1 MAVICNDIAI
11 NNDNIEFGTEYFL
24 HALNV
29 LNRKQKISPDE
40 LRGFANNLKSSGNN
54 VLMYIGECIIWDLAG
69 VAGVARGAAPRPPN
83 EISVGLK
90 EHFIK
95 DIHHDFS
102 VEPTRCYPKIIRC
115 LQGPTH
121 PYHSIDAYASFQ
133 AIKGSYNIH
142 DMSTYNLKAEYFM
155 EDTNSTVIKN
165 KLNMSEK
172 PIKKMNLIA
181 NILDSAGCKYCC
193 EDHHYNTIDLEIELY
208 ILNIGFIFYQSY
220 FKQLRDNGIHIH
232 FTISLMD
239 EKETKKS
246 FSENKMFKLC
256 LYSTRDGAEFKEK
269 EFVLSNNRNFSVPNV
284 CKTLNSKVLR
294 GLSKELKDY
303 LEKELTIGDVI
314 SNKILTTTY
323 VSGKGFGDFGQV
335 FSVACLYYCCLYFQG
350 NCILTTIDT
359 FLFIIAIILGCP
371 IIIGTGRFSYISIDD
386 FLKYKG
392 KTIIEAHNMYSNPQ
406 IFLDGS
412 SNSSPTAPDI
422 TKIMS
427 SLNGEIKSIVP
438 NFADISGR
446 DKMSVGMAQIPR
458 YNPQEEQ
465 QPSSDVSMSQKSK
478 SSKSKSTARARARA
492 TARATAKPKDELTLT
507 PIQASF
513 LFNVFTKL
521 SLQYF
526 YELNKLIYISCTSNE
541 AQSNYVLKE
550 KSSNGREWIQLLK
563 YDTYFDNKLFSER
576 YEDKPEGR
584 ALLKTVSSHT
594 LYTQYCNFKNF
605 IDYILHNYD
614 INAVG
619 TFLEHILDSLKKG
632 IKTITPEVTK
642 NNIFFV
648 LNILL
653 DTAQSVKDVN
663 AKFYEQLKDQVFL
676 DDMKGAM
683 STPKSQDKVFL
694 AFKAEV
700 LSKWNIGLGCSMLD
714 RLRATSL
721 LKEIKEVSE
730 FITSCDPRY
739 NVAYTFI
746 GDIQTVIKNLEKIV
760 NIIMTTIGDIKIDKD
775 TLENL
780 RTFINLFNLY
790 KRYLLA
796 NCFNIQVEKLKSIID
811 DDIIKL
817 NAIISE
823 SWKVCDC
830 QGAFEKRFKEQEGEQ
845 EQGSKKIKMDALAE
859 QKNYFFKDSAIA
871 SKTLD
876 EADKI
881 YRKMGKLLLPN
892 VSSMKDHPIAESFWC
907 CLTAFK
913 DLNCKFASLKS
924 YSEQYLILKNNIEI
938 IELTMAQL
946 LPLLTPDTPDVL
958 EKTPQ
963 VLVYAEQWFGSIHKV
978 FQDINDGIVAMA
990 QEQAMAQER
999 QQAMVQQQQATAL
1012 QRQATVQ
1019 QRQDMKQILEGSKSK
1034 RKFAVV
1040 GGDIN
1045 SIINKIIK
1053 GDKIAE
1059 QYSDN
1064 ISIGDGCSTVQ
1075 CDNMCDSMNY
1085 DCRQSGNCSESA
1097 GPGASRRPPPP
1108 PQPPQ
1113 QASMRASMQASQ
1125 RQSQRPSQGTSLR
1138 PPQGIS
1144 QGTSLRPPQGI
1155 SQGTSLR
1162 PPQRASQR
1170 PPQGTSQQESQRPLR
1185 GISQRPSQGTSRQK
1199 PQRQTSRRGGAIK
1212 LKENK
1217 KIILGKER
1225 CIYTKEGTKKEYI
1238 KYKNEYIGLKEFI
1251 KFKSIEKKSKTTK
1264 KTQAEPKATKA
1275 TTKKTQAEP
1284 KATKATTKKT
1294 QTEPKATTTNTK
1306 NNNKKISSSK
1316 K

>member
-29 LNRKQKISPDE
+29 LNRKQKISPVELPVE
-40 LRGFANNLKSSGNN
+40 LRGFANNLKSSGNK
-54 VLMYIGECIIWDLAG
+54 VLMYIGNCIIWDL
-69 VAGVARGAAPRPPN
+69 AGVARGAAPRPPN
-83 EISVGLK
+83 EISVVLK

-155 EDTNSTVIKN
+155 EDTNSIIIKN

-208 ILNIGFIFYQSY
+208 ILNLGFIFYQSY

-232 FTISLMD
+232 FTILLMD

-294 GLSKELKDY
+294 GLSEELKDY
-303 LEKELTIGDVI
+303 LEKELKIDDVR

-392 KTIIEAHNMYSNPQ
+392 KTIMEAHNMYSNPQ

-446 DKMSVGMAQIPR
+446 DKMSVGMAQLPR

-478 SSKSKSTARARARA
+478 SSKSKSKSKSKPKPKQ
-492 TARATAKPKDELTLT
+492 KPKDELTLT

-775 TLENL
+775 TFENL
-780 RTFINLFNLY
+780 ITFINLFNLY

-811 DDIIKL
+811 VDIKKL
-817 NAIISE
+817 NDIISE
-823 SWKVCDC
+823 SWKVCAC
-830 QGAFEKRFKEQEGEQ
+830 QDAFKRRFKEQEGEQEGEQ

-963 VLVYAEQWFGSIHKV
+963 VLVYAERWFGSIHKV

-999 QQAMVQQQQATAL
+999 QQAMVQQQQATVQ

-1019 QRQDMKQILEGSKSK
+1019 QRQDMEKGLGILK
-1034 RKFAVV
+1034 RKLK

-1113 QASMRASMQASQ
+1113 PPRASQ

-1144 QGTSLRPPQGI
+1144 QGTS
-1155 SQGTSLR
+1155 QGTS
-1162 PPQRASQR
+1162 QRGISQR
-1170 PPQGTSQQESQRPLR
+1170 PPQGTSRQQ
-1185 GISQRPSQGTSRQK
+1185 
-1199 PQRQTSRRGGAIK
+1199 PQRQTSQRPPRRGGAIK

-1251 KFKSIEKKSKTTK
+1251 KLKSKTTK
-1264 KTQAEPKATKA
+1264 KTQTEPKA
-1275 TTKKTQAEP
+1275 TTKKTQTEP

-1294 QTEPKATTTNTK
+1294 QTEPKATKATTTNTK

>member
-54 VLMYIGECIIWDLAG
+54 VLMYIGECIIWDLAGVAG

-208 ILNIGFIFYQSY
+208 ILNLGFIFYQSY

-303 LEKELTIGDVI
+303 LEKELTIGDVR

-335 FSVACLYYCCLYFQG
+335 FSVACLYYCCRYFQG

-371 IIIGTGRFSYISIDD
+371 IIIGTGRFAYISIDD

-392 KTIIEAHNMYSNPQ
+392 KTIMEAHNMYSNPQ

-427 SLNGEIKSIVP
+427 SLNEEIKSIVP

-446 DKMSVGMAQIPR
+446 DKMSVGMAQLPR

-478 SSKSKSTARARARA
+478 SSKSKSKSKSKPKPKQ
-492 TARATAKPKDELTLT
+492 KPKDELTLT

-513 LFNVFTKL
+513 LFNVFTKR

-632 IKTITPEVTK
+632 IKTITPKVTK

-653 DTAQSVKDVN
+653 DTADEVKKAN
-663 AKFYEQLKDQVFL
+663 AQYYERLKDQVFL
-676 DDMKGAM
+676 DDMKDAM
-683 STPKSQDKVFL
+683 SITNSQNPDFL

-700 LSKWNIGLGCSMLD
+700 LRKWNIGCSIDALK
-714 RLRATSL
+714 ATSL

-760 NIIMTTIGDIKIDKD
+760 NIIMTTIANIESRQD
-775 TLENL
+775 TFENL
-780 RTFINLFNLY
+780 ITFINLFNLY

-811 DDIIKL
+811 DDIKKL

-830 QGAFEKRFKEQEGEQ
+830 QGAFEKRFKEQEGEQEGEQ

-892 VSSMKDHPIAESFWC
+892 VSSMKDHPIADSFWC

-963 VLVYAEQWFGSIHKV
+963 VLVYAERWFGSIHKV

-1019 QRQDMKQILEGSKSK
+1019 QRQDMEKGLGILK
-1034 RKFAVV
+1034 RKLK

-1125 RQSQRPSQGTSLR
+1125 RQSQRP
-1138 PPQGIS
+1138 S

-1275 TTKKTQAEP
+1275 TTKKTQTEP

>member
-54 VLMYIGECIIWDLAG
+54 VLMYIGKCIIWALPG

-208 ILNIGFIFYQSY
+208 ILNLGFIFYQSY

-232 FTISLMD
+232 FTILLMD

-294 GLSKELKDY
+294 GLSEELKDY
-303 LEKELTIGDVI
+303 LEKELKIDDVR

-478 SSKSKSTARARARA
+478 SSKSKSTARAKSKPKPKQ
-492 TARATAKPKDELTLT
+492 KPKDELTLT

-632 IKTITPEVTK
+632 IKTITPNVTK

-653 DTAQSVKDVN
+653 DTAQSVKEAN
-663 AKFYEQLKDQVFL
+663 AQYYERLKDPEFL
-676 DDMKGAM
+676 ATIKAEM
-683 STPKSQDKVFL
+683 SITNSQNPDFL

-700 LSKWNIGLGCSMLD
+700 LRKWNIGCSIDALK
-714 RLRATSL
+714 ATSL

-760 NIIMTTIGDIKIDKD
+760 NIIMTTIANIESRQD
-775 TLENL
+775 TFENL
-780 RTFINLFNLY
+780 ITFINLFNLY

-811 DDIIKL
+811 DDIKKL

-830 QGAFEKRFKEQEGEQ
+830 QGAFEKRFKEQEGEQEGEQ

-892 VSSMKDHPIAESFWC
+892 VLSMKDHPIADSFWC

-963 VLVYAEQWFGSIHKV
+963 VLVYAERWFGSIHKV

-1019 QRQDMKQILEGSKSK
+1019 QRQDMEKGLGILK
-1034 RKFAVV
+1034 RKLK

-1108 PQPPQ
+1108 PPPPQ
-1113 QASMRASMQASQ
+1113 RASQ

-1138 PPQGIS
+1138 PPQG
-1144 QGTSLRPPQGI
+1144 TSLRPPQGI
-1155 SQGTSLR
+1155 SQGTSQGTS
-1162 PPQRASQR
+1162 QRGISQR
-1170 PPQGTSQQESQRPLR
+1170 PPQGTSRQQ
-1185 GISQRPSQGTSRQK
+1185 
-1199 PQRQTSRRGGAIK
+1199 PQRQTSQRPPRRGGAIK

-1251 KFKSIEKKSKTTK
+1251 KLKSKTTK
-1264 KTQAEPKATKA
+1264 KTQTEP
-1275 TTKKTQAEP
+1275 
-1284 KATKATTKKT
+1284 KATTKKT
-1294 QTEPKATTTNTK
+1294 QTEPKATKATTTNTK

>member
-1 MAVICNDIAI
+1 MAVICNHIAI

-24 HALNV
+24 HALKV
-29 LNRKQKISPDE
+29 LNSKQKISPVE
-40 LRGFANNLKSSGNN
+40 LRGFANNLKSSGNK
-54 VLMYIGECIIWDLAG
+54 VLMYIGECIIWALPV

-208 ILNIGFIFYQSY
+208 ILNLGFIFYQSY

-478 SSKSKSTARARARA
+478 SSKSKSKSKPKSKPKQ
-492 TARATAKPKDELTLT
+492 KPKDELTLTLT

-513 LFNVFTKL
+513 LFNVFTKR

-526 YELNKLIYISCTSNE
+526 YELNKLIYISCTSNG
-541 AQSNYVLKE
+541 AQSYYVLKE
-550 KSSNGREWIQLLK
+550 KSSDGQARIQLLK

-632 IKTITPEVTK
+632 IKTITPKVTK

-653 DTAQSVKDVN
+653 DTADEVKKAN
-663 AKFYEQLKDQVFL
+663 AQYYERLKDQVFL
-676 DDMKGAM
+676 DDMKDAM
-683 STPKSQDKVFL
+683 SITNSQNPDFL

-700 LSKWNIGLGCSMLD
+700 LRKWNIGCSIDALK
-714 RLRATSL
+714 ATSL

-760 NIIMTTIGDIKIDKD
+760 NIIMTTIANIESRQD
-775 TLENL
+775 TFENL
-780 RTFINLFNLY
+780 ITFINLFNLY

-811 DDIIKL
+811 VDIKKL
-817 NAIISE
+817 NDIISE
-823 SWKVCDC
+823 SWKVCAC
-830 QGAFEKRFKEQEGEQ
+830 QDAFKRRFKEQEGEQ

-892 VSSMKDHPIAESFWC
+892 VSSMKDHPIADSFWC

-963 VLVYAEQWFGSIHKV
+963 VLVYAERWFGSIHKV

-999 QQAMVQQQQATAL
+999 QQAMVQQQQATAQ

-1064 ISIGDGCSTVQ
+1064 ISIGDGCSTEQ

-1108 PQPPQ
+1108 PRPPQ
-1113 QASMRASMQASQ
+1113 QASMRASMQASQRQSQ

-1144 QGTSLRPPQGI
+1144 QGTSRQT
-1155 SQGTSLR
+1155 SQQASLR

-1225 CIYTKEGTKKEYI
+1225 CIYTNEGTKKEYI

-1251 KFKSIEKKSKTTK
+1251 KLKSIEKKSKTTK
-1264 KTQAEPKATKA
+1264 KTQAEPKATKV